1 MNLYEI
7 TKEYLEIQQILETE
21 ELTPEL
27 DQALMLNQNQLQTKG
42 GGYAKIMANK
52 QANVDGATAEMKR
65 LKAYIE
71 QEQKKIDRLK
81 NAMLQSMLITGIE
94 KLESDFW
101 RFSVRRSESVEVDL
115 VEALPSDFRTI
126 KNVVTA
132 DKVAI
137 KEAIKRGENVIGARL
152 IENFNYKSNET
163 VQIIYMLK
171 YGINQK
177 ISCVWGSKL
186 ESNKRSP
193 KQKDLKQNVYC

>member
-27 DQALMLNQNQLQTKG
+27 DQALMLNQNQLQTKA

-94 KLESDFW
+94 KLESEFW
-101 RFSVRRSESVEVDL
+101 RFSVRRSEAVEVDL
-115 VEALPSDFRTI
+115 MEALPSDFRTI

-137 KEAIKRGENVIGARL
+137 KEAIKRGENVIGARI
-152 IENFNYKSNET
+152 IENFSL
-163 VQIIYMLK
+163 QIK
-171 YGINQK
+171 
-177 ISCVWGSKL
+177 
-186 ESNKRSP
+186 
-193 KQKDLKQNVYC
+193 

>member
-1 MNLYEI
+1 MANLYEI

-21 ELTPEL
+21 ELTTEL
-27 DQALMLNQNQLQTKG
+27 NEALILSQSQLQIKG

-65 LKAYIE
+65 LKAYID

-81 NAMLQSMLITGIE
+81 NALLQSMLLTGTE

-101 RFSVRRSESVEVDL
+101 RLSVRRSEAVEVDI
-115 VEALPSDFRTI
+115 VEALPSQFINI

-137 KEAIKRGENVIGARL
+137 KEAIKRGENITGARL
-152 IENFNYKSNET
+152 IENFNL
-163 VQIIYMLK
+163 QIK
-171 YGINQK
+171 
-177 ISCVWGSKL
+177 
-186 ESNKRSP
+186 
-193 KQKDLKQNVYC
+193 